1 MAIMYDDNKFI
12 DINHNN
18 SNANTVI
25 IKKAV

>member
-12 DINHNN
+12 DIKDNN

-25 IKKAV
+25 IKKAM